1 MEEIK
6 RLEKELSEVNDW
18 TMRCSLKMHNEVKA
32 EKAKVLT
39 LERQMAMI
47 AKKASGSG
55 TLEKE
60 ISLDEQYVSGGEE
73 ELVFTR
79 PTPTTLIRNLQEI
92 ENKEKAKRDTAAS
105 REGRDTANMG
115 RITKKT
121 SPNWDSDTGLS
132 RDMNPI
138 WENTEYAAN
147 SGRQS
152 RTCDSQSLQRCNI
165 RQHSDRCTPS
175 TARRQ

>member
-6 RLEKELSEVNDW
+6 RLEKELSDA
-18 TMRCSLKMHNEVKA
+18 MHCSLRMHNEVQA

-79 PTPTTLIRNLQEI
+79 PTPSTHIRNLQEI
-92 ENKEKAKRDTAAS
+92 ENKEKAKRDMAS
-105 REGRDTANMG
+105 REGRDTANRE

-121 SPNWDSDTGLS
+121 SPHWDSDTGLN

-138 WENTEYAAN
+138 WENTEYSAN
-147 SGRQS
+147 SGRQVTDV
-152 RTCDSQSLQRCNI
+152 RQSESTKAQHTPTQR
-165 RQHSDRCTPS
+165 QV
-175 TARRQ
+175 